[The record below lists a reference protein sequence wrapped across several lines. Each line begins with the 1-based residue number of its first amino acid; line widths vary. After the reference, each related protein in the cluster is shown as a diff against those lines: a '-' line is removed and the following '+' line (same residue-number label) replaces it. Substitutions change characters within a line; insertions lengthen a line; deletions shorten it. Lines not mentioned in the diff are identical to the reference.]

1 MLVGDVEGVQRN
13 TSAKKKK
20 NRRKLPRQVTQKLS
34 QWQFG
39 KLQEYLT
46 YKLQARGIQIQQV
59 DESYTT
65 QTSPVCRRRK
75 KVSGRVYKC
84 KCGYQQHRDIH
95 GASNILAKSLYG
107 NIQLIVDKVQMKYL
121 RVV

>member
-1 MLVGDVEGVQRN
+1 
-13 TSAKKKK
+13 
-20 NRRKLPRQVTQKLS
+20 
-34 QWQFG
+34 
-39 KLQEYLT
+39 LQEYLT
-46 YKLQARGIQIQQV
+46 YKLQARGIQVQKV

-65 QTSPVCRRRK
+65 QTCPVCSRRK
-75 KVSGRVYKC
+75 KVSGRVYQC

-107 NIQLIVDKVQMKYL
+107 NIQLIVEKVQMKYL